1 MLNGSLQTIVW
12 PTGGTTS
19 FVFEPH
25 SFRSRVTNNLSL
37 TNSVFTEIFPNG
49 GGGLRIKKIVS
60 EGKER
65 EFFYNN
71 SFDEMDNNISSGIL
85 MYEPLFFLKHNV
97 HEMNV
102 ISGGG
107 VYSNVDTN
115 PIPGATSS
123 ANGILPKS
131 DFFNSNV
138 AYSTVF
144 EKVNDGYIR
153 YKFNDYYEY
162 PDYYIPGFRPY
173 NRISKKTDHSFERGQ
188 VKNKTYFDSNQR
200 PILDKLYIYK
210 TQSNLKVKAVNYNYF
225 TSDWE
230 FHAGASIM
238 PFGLFPIPQPSCESC
253 NSNINPYLIY
263 YSDRVL
269 DSEITTEYFKDGRK
283 IESLKRYYY
292 KSPLDPSYTLID
304 KIEEYPSKYD
314 LSKFKTIKFEY
325 AIDTDTSEPI
335 IQSMIEKNMVGIPL
349 MVTQYNEQ
357 NEPILKTET
366 IYAKNPITNNLVL
379 PISIRTLKTGTYG
392 YGNNSGVHKQVTYDV
407 HDDNGHVLQYT
418 DASGIPTTIIYG
430 YNKSQPIAKIVG
442 AGYQY
447 VNANTNIGYLQSI
460 SDADID
466 VNSENILISLLD
478 DLRKNLA
485 FKDYQITTYT
495 YDPLIG
501 ITSLTGPDGLRE
513 NYKYNAQNHKLEKVI
528 NVDGKIIEEYKYH
541 YKN

>member
-1 MLNGSLQTIVW
+1 M
-12 PTGGTTS
+12 
-19 FVFEPH
+19 
-25 SFRSRVTNNLSL
+25 
-37 TNSVFTEIFPNG
+37 
-49 GGGLRIKKIVS
+49 
-60 EGKER
+60 
-65 EFFYNN
+65 
-71 SFDEMDNNISSGIL
+71 
-85 MYEPLFFLKHNV
+85 
-97 HEMNV
+97 
-102 ISGGG
+102 
-107 VYSNVDTN
+107 
-115 PIPGATSS
+115 
-123 ANGILPKS
+123 
-131 DFFNSNV
+131 
-138 AYSTVF
+138 
-144 EKVNDGYIR
+144 
-153 YKFNDYYEY
+153 
-162 PDYYIPGFRPY
+162 
-173 NRISKKTDHSFERGQ
+173 
-188 VKNKTYFDSNQR
+188 
-200 PILDKLYIYK
+200 
-210 TQSNLKVKAVNYNYF
+210 
-225 TSDWE
+225 
-230 FHAGASIM
+230 
-238 PFGLFPIPQPSCESC
+238 
-253 NSNINPYLIY
+253 
-263 YSDRVL
+263 
-269 DSEITTEYFKDGRK
+269 
-283 IESLKRYYY
+283 
-292 KSPLDPSYTLID
+292 
-304 KIEEYPSKYD
+304 
-314 LSKFKTIKFEY
+314 
-325 AIDTDTSEPI
+325 
-335 IQSMIEKNMVGIPL
+335 
-349 MVTQYNEQ
+349 
-357 NEPILKTET
+357 KTET